1 MENSILEEL
10 KGSVARGDVSR
21 FIAMMFEFAV
31 SKQASD
37 IHIEPLS
44 TVVIVRLRMD
54 GILQKILEY
63 PLTMHSGVV
72 SKLKIM
78 SNLKIDEQRIPQDGR
93 INVRV
98 KSGELDLR
106 ISSYPTINGEK
117 IVIRILDKNKKLPAL
132 EELGIE
138 GSNQDI
144 LLKALNNPVG
154 ILLTTGPTGSGKTT
168 TLYTCLQ
175 RLNKEGVNIVTIE
188 DPIEMKID
196 GLNQSQVQP
205 QIGYT
210 FASGFRSILRQ
221 DPDIIM
227 VGEIRDQETMDVAIE
242 AALTGHLVLSTLHTN
257 SAAQTITRMIDMG
270 EKSFLIGATV
280 NAIIAQRLVRKICP
294 YCKKSYTPTVE
305 MFEEIK
311 KTLSD
316 VSKKELYA
324 RLPEDMI
331 THVQLY
337 KGEGCEKCEGTGY
350 KGRIGLYEILV
361 LDKDTKRMVLENK
374 PADDIEKVAIRNG
387 MISLKADGIIKAIG
401 GKTTIEEVYRVV
413 KGK

>member
-1 MENSILEEL
+1 
-10 KGSVARGDVSR
+10 
-21 FIAMMFEFAV
+21 
-31 SKQASD
+31 
-37 IHIEPLS
+37 
-44 TVVIVRLRMD
+44 
-54 GILQKILEY
+54 
-63 PLTMHSGVV
+63 
-72 SKLKIM
+72 
-78 SNLKIDEQRIPQDGR
+78 
-93 INVRV
+93 
-98 KSGELDLR
+98 
-106 ISSYPTINGEK
+106 
-117 IVIRILDKNKKLPAL
+117 
-132 EELGIE
+132 
-138 GSNQDI
+138 
-144 LLKALNNPVG
+144 
-154 ILLTTGPTGSGKTT
+154 
-168 TLYTCLQ
+168 
-175 RLNKEGVNIVTIE
+175 
-188 DPIEMKID
+188 
-196 GLNQSQVQP
+196 
-205 QIGYT
+205 
-210 FASGFRSILRQ
+210 
-221 DPDIIM
+221 
-227 VGEIRDQETMDVAIE
+227 
-242 AALTGHLVLSTLHTN
+242 
-257 SAAQTITRMIDMG
+257 MG

-280 NAIIAQRLVRKICP
+280 NAIIAQRLVRKVCP
-294 YCKKSYTPTVE
+294 YCKKPYTPTVE

>member
-93 INVRV
+93 INMRV

-117 IVIRILDKNKKLPAL
+117 IVIRILDKNKKLPSL

-138 GSNQDI
+138 GSNKEV
-144 LLKALNNPVG
+144 LLQALNNPIG

-188 DPIEMKID
+188 DPIEMKLD
-196 GLNQSQVQP
+196 GLNQSQVMP

-227 VGEIRDQETMDVAIE
+227 VGEIRDQETLDVAIE

-280 NAIIAQRLVRKICP
+280 NAIIAQRLVRKVCP
-294 YCKKSYTPTVE
+294 YCKKPYTPTVE

-401 GKTTIEEVYRVV
+401 GKTTIEEVYRVI

>member
-93 INVRV
+93 INMRV

-117 IVIRILDKNKKLPAL
+117 IVIRILDKNKKLPSL

-138 GSNQDI
+138 GSNKEV
-144 LLKALNNPVG
+144 LLQALNNPIG

-168 TLYTCLQ
+168 TLYTCSQ

-188 DPIEMKID
+188 DPIEMKLD
-196 GLNQSQVQP
+196 GLNQSQVMP

-227 VGEIRDQETMDVAIE
+227 VGEIRDQETLDVAIE

-280 NAIIAQRLVRKICP
+280 NAIIAQRLVRKVCP
-294 YCKKSYTPTVE
+294 YCKKPYTPTVE

>member
-44 TVVIVRLRMD
+44 TVVVLRLRMD

-63 PLTMHSGVV
+63 SLTMHSGVV

-78 SNLKIDEQRIPQDGR
+78 ANLKIDEQRIPQDGR

-117 IVIRILDKNKKLPAL
+117 IVIRILDKNKKLPVL
-132 EELGIE
+132 EDLGIE

-188 DPIEMKID
+188 DPIEMKLD

-316 VSKKELYA
+316 VTKKELYA
-324 RLPEDMI
+324 RLPEELI
-331 THVQLY
+331 STVQLF
-337 KGEGCEKCEGTGY
+337 KGDGCEKCEGTGY

-361 LDKDTKRMVLENK
+361 LDSDTKRMVLENK

>member
-280 NAIIAQRLVRKICP
+280 NAIIAQRLVRKVCP
-294 YCKKSYTPTVE
+294 YCKKPYTPTVE